1 MIGKRRELTLTVLL
15 VAFCLATP
23 TLALAADS
31 QLGSS
36 GIMNEVLVRFH
47 NATEKWLPAIQS
59 AAERLFLA
67 LATISMVWTFGMMVM
82 RKAEMGEFFS
92 EFIRFLVVFGFYW
105 WLLKNAMGGLQIA
118 DSIVRSLSQL
128 GSEAGK
134 LGSTDLKPSSIV
146 DLGFELYDRTVEAT
160 DQLSWREMGRQIS
173 MEFMAIAIL
182 LVLAIVGINLLVLLA
197 SSWFL
202 LYAGVFF
209 LGFGGSRWTSDIA
222 TNYYRAVLGVGAQL
236 FAMVLLIAIGKDFIQ
251 TFASKISD
259 DVAVQELAVMLVVSV
274 LLLFLV
280 NKIPPM
286 IAALVGGAGSASTGI
301 GNFSAGAA
309 VGAATTAAS
318 YMGKGASSM
327 MTGGT
332 NLVGSMQA
340 LTSAFKGAQSSVS
353 AGTDISSRVSGMLGG
368 PGSHSGASPGSSSPG
383 GASPLGSVMG
393 TSSSSSGAIAQTAF
407 SAGGEFSPVDQAPA
421 LSSSGQSAE
430 TAGGTGASSGEGAEG
445 GAAGTAGTV
454 SSRDSSSGGQGG
466 GDAGGQ
472 AASGGGS
479 GAKGG
484 KGEGTSSSSSSK
496 IGNAG
501 RIALQMTANLASGT
515 GRVSQSR
522 IDKTLGG
529 RLATEISD
537 SESSRHAAM
546 DTRSASRDFE
556 PDAEVQ
562 SFSES
567 KQDKT

>member
-1 MIGKRRELTLTVLL
+1 MIGKRRELALTVLL

-36 GIMNEVLVRFH
+36 GIMNEVLDRFH

-67 LATISMVWTFGMMVM
+67 LATISMVWTFGLMLM
-82 RKAEMGEFFS
+82 RKAEIGEFFS

-118 DSIVRSLSQL
+118 DTIVKSLSQL

-160 DQLSWREMGRQIS
+160 DQLSWREMGRQIT

-182 LVLAIVGINLLVLLA
+182 LVLAVVGINLLVLLA

-318 YMGKGASSM
+318 YMGKGASAM
-327 MTGGT
+327 MTGGAS
-332 NLVGSMQA
+332 LVGSMQA

-353 AGTDISSRVSGMLGG
+353 AGTDIASRVSGMLGG
-368 PGSHSGASPGSSSPG
+368 PGGPGGASPGSGSLG

-393 TSSSSSGAIAQTAF
+393 TSSSSSGAAAQTVS
-407 SAGGEFSPVDQAPA
+407 SAGGESSSADGASA
-421 LSSSGQSAE
+421 SSSSGQSAE
-430 TAGGTGASSGEGAEG
+430 SAGGTGSSSGEGAQG
-445 GAAGTAGTV
+445 GAAASTSG
-454 SSRDSSSGGQGG
+454 SSPGPQGG

-484 KGEGTSSSSSSK
+484 KGESASISSSSK
-496 IGNAG
+496 VGSAG
-501 RIALQMTANLASGT
+501 RIALQMTANLASGM
-515 GRVSQSR
+515 GRVAQSR
-522 IDKTLGG
+522 IDQTLGG
-529 RLATEISD
+529 RLAMEISD
-537 SESSRHAAM
+537 PGSTRRAAM
-546 DTRSASRDFE
+546 DTRSASREFE
-556 PDAEVQ
+556 PDAEVK

>member
-1 MIGKRRELTLTVLL
+1 MIGKRRELALTVLL

-23 TLALAADS
+23 TLAHAADS

-67 LATISMVWTFGMMVM
+67 LATISMVWTFGLMLL
-82 RKAEMGEFFS
+82 RKAEIGEFFS

-118 DSIVRSLSQL
+118 DSIVKSLSQL

-160 DQLSWREMGRQIS
+160 DQLSWREMGRQIT

-182 LVLAIVGINLLVLLA
+182 LVLAVVGINLLVLLA

-318 YMGKGASSM
+318 YMGKGASAM
-327 MTGGT
+327 MTGGAS
-332 NLVGSMQA
+332 LVGSMQA
-340 LTSAFKGAQSSVS
+340 LTSAFKGAQSSVA
-353 AGTDISSRVSGMLGG
+353 AGTDIASRVSGMLGG
-368 PGSHSGASPGSSSPG
+368 PGSPGSGSPG

-393 TSSSSSGAIAQTAF
+393 TSPSSSGAAAQTAS
-407 SAGGEFSPVDQAPA
+407 SAGGESSSADGASA
-421 LSSSGQSAE
+421 SSSSGQSAE
-430 TAGGTGASSGEGAEG
+430 TAGGAGSSSGEGAEG
-445 GAAGTAGTV
+445 GAAGTA
-454 SSRDSSSGGQGG
+454 SSSGSSSGAQGG

-484 KGEGTSSSSSSK
+484 KGEGASSSSSSRV
-496 IGNAG
+496 GNAG
-501 RIALQMTANLASGT
+501 RIALQMTANLASGM
-515 GRVSQSR
+515 GRVAQSR
-522 IDKTLGG
+522 IDKTAGG
-529 RLATEISD
+529 RLAMEISNPG
-537 SESSRHAAM
+537 STRGAAM

-556 PDAEVQ
+556 PDAEVK